1 MSGQLAGKVAL
12 VTGASRGIGRAIA
25 TKLASDG
32 ADVVVAA
39 RTLAP
44 TGGSLGSLEE
54 TADAIREHGRRLL
67 TLQADLLDPRDVAT
81 LISRAEE
88 GLGPVDILV
97 NNAAY
102 MGEDMYDPFLDMSV
116 DSWRQQVELNLN
128 VPYAL
133 MKAVIP
139 GMISRGGGRIIN
151 ITTLEHGQDLLEVPD
166 DSLLPGKGGVGAAY
180 AASKA
185 ALNSMTNTVAYEM
198 RGKGILITAVHPGF
212 TATEN
217 AKVISAKFNFP
228 IQYAHSM
235 DVPAQVVGY
244 LAACP
249 EPMQY
254 TGKYLFAA
262 DLYESLGLA
271 ADA

>member
-1 MSGQLAGKVAL
+1 VSGQLAGKVAL

-97 NNAAY
+97 NNAA
-102 MGEDMYDPFLDMSV
+102 FLDMSV

-198 RGKGILITAVHPGF
+198 RSKGILITAVHPGF

-244 LAACP
+244 LAACA